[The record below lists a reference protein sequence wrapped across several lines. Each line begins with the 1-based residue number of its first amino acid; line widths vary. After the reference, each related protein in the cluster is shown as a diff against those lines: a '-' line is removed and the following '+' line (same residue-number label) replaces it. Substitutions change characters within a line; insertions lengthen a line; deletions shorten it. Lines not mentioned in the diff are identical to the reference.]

1 MDTEEFKKLDI
12 EMFATG
18 EAVVIFEGDVI
29 LVDFVETKVVGGVEE
44 LDVVDSNDVGLISFE
59 LTASIVDIVD
69 PWPVSAVKTN
79 DVCVVDI
86 ELVTPVDTNDNAV
99 DIELFTSVNSDKLNI
114 ADLELLTV
122 VKSVEADSTRVELIS
137 STVFDV
143 VCSVVIELVAVLKSD
158 KLNVAIELEAALEGD
173 ELGNVNIKLTSA
185 FSETVENRDDVKSE
199 LVEPLDSKEVSF
211 AVVET
216 VSALDSNEDTVV
228 SIELVT
234 GDATDET
241 VIVDSFELVGVT
253 GVISAVTD
261 EFDGVACV
269 EEGCVILD
277 IVSSRPLSALEQKPP
292 MVKFPVVHKKIIK
305 L

>member
-12 EMFATG
+12 KMFATG

-29 LVDFVETKVVGGVEE
+29 LVYFVETKVVGSVEE

-69 PWPVSAVKTN
+69 PWRVSAVKTN

-99 DIELFTSVNSDKLNI
+99 DIELFTLVNSDKLNI

-199 LVEPLDSKEVSF
+199 LVEPLDSREVSF